1 MDLIFLLYCCNSNL
15 QLLHFDLGSE
25 SVHPVIFHDWVNQS
39 RALQL
44 LQSEKRLQSLR
55 CYRKLN

>member
-25 SVHPVIFHDWVNQS
+25 SVHPVIFHD
-39 RALQL
+39 
-44 LQSEKRLQSLR
+44 
-55 CYRKLN
+55 